1 MNTELLHH
9 QEMASEGLAALL
21 DAEQTLENALRRIQ
35 ELVLVE
41 MTFEVKP
48 YSGTIETLRG
58 QFRKISE
65 HLAILDD
72 TMESIVEN
80 TNEHSQAVRSGEAS
94 LNTAHLRVAS
104 GVGSLTAFSEQLRSS
119 ITLNQ
124 QALENSRTTS
134 EKNRNFVRVLM
145 DLSRGFRLS
154 DTNFNELTRLTN
166 DWQDSLKQ
174 EHVSITEAC
183 QSSQNALN
191 ALDWIDSAVHASSKT
206 MHDVNERIMSL
217 SERVTD
223 ITGII
228 DSIDDISEQ
237 TNLLAL
243 NASIEAAR
251 AGEQG
256 NGFAVVADDIRK
268 LAERSS
274 VATREIYE
282 RIEGIQAETLNAMS
296 SILEAGNSMEEGVK
310 HAEIARNSIKDLDEK
325 IGHIAREHLTVGNS
339 IGNISS
345 LAASLLT
352 RSREMSRLVQTISE
366 QETLT
371 GDSGMQL
378 ESTLSNSMVTTS
390 SVFSALQIEITHLR
404 DSMVS
409 LSEAEDAMRHAESSL
424 SRLTLRMGDCRNA
437 SDNAQ
442 FASSSGTNQLATV
455 CTQLTHR
462 HSELKELNH
471 AAQDLALSGSRL
483 ILASHMLAHA
493 NTSGFRIELA
503 PTGSIIKLSQSGE
516 FITTAYPVNQ
526 EEQMASK
533 IKTAS

>member
-1 MNTELLHH
+1 MNTKLLHQ

-21 DAEQTLENALRRIQ
+21 NAEQSLENALRRIQ
-35 ELVLVE
+35 ELVLLE
-41 MTFEVKP
+41 MTFEEKP
-48 YSGTIETLRG
+48 HSGSMENLRT
-58 QFRKISE
+58 QFKKISE
-65 HLAILDD
+65 HLSVLDG
-72 TMESIVEN
+72 TMESIVTN
-80 TNEHSQAVRSGEAS
+80 TNEHSQAARRGEAS

-124 QALENSRTTS
+124 QALETSRATS
-134 EKNRNFVRVLM
+134 EKNRNFVRVIM
-145 DLSRGFRLS
+145 DLARGFRLS
-154 DTNFNELTRLTN
+154 DANFDELTRLTN
-166 DWQDSLKQ
+166 SWQESLKQ

-183 QSSQNALN
+183 LSSQNALN
-191 ALDWIDSAVHASSKT
+191 ALEWIDSAVHASSKT

-310 HAEIARNSIKDLDEK
+310 HAEIAKNSIKDLDDK
-325 IGHIAREHLTVGNS
+325 LGHIAREHLTVGNS
-339 IGNISS
+339 INNVSS
-345 LAASLLT
+345 LAGSLLT

-371 GDSGMQL
+371 GDSGMEL
-378 ESTLSNSMVTTS
+378 EGTLSNSIATTS
-390 SVFSALQIEITHLR
+390 SVFSALQKEITHLR

-424 SRLTLRMGDCRNA
+424 SRLTLRIGDCRNS
-437 SDNAQ
+437 SDSAQ
-442 FASSSGTNQLATV
+442 FAASTGSNQLTTV
-455 CTQLTHR
+455 GTQLIHR

-493 NTSGFRIELA
+493 NTSGFRVEFA
-503 PTGSIIKLSQSGE
+503 PTGSIIRVSQSGE
-516 FITTAYPVNQ
+516 FITTSYPVNQ
-526 EEQMASK
+526 EEQVAINTRNAS
-533 IKTAS
+533 